1 MIDLMYACRL
11 FMMCDDSDD
20 NYLWTE
26 IPLGDDNEY
35 PSPQE
40 FPGGSL
46 LGFLSN
52 AFIAENES

>member
-1 MIDLMYACRL
+1 
-11 FMMCDDSDD
+11 MMCDDSDD

-26 IPLGDDNEY
+26 IPLGDNNEY
-35 PSPQE
+35 ASPQE

-46 LGFLSN
+46 LGFLSK

>member
-1 MIDLMYACRL
+1 
-11 FMMCDDSDD
+11 MMCNDSDD

-26 IPLGDDNEY
+26 IPLGDDYEY
-35 PSPQE
+35 ASRQE